1 MWEDV
6 VKQSNH
12 VYNFDPSSSTE
23 QTDMEDGAI
32 PYSKFSNSIEK
43 PLNEEY
49 SDRVLGGQFG
59 GIADDQTY
67 NPYDADGPLLD
78 EPGKYYPGTNLLI
91 CKVDGID
98 RTACPRYETCE
109 PLVPSTAQG
118 VCNCLPGYRR
128 SKQGGCQKSPVYG
141 NDEELVSDVD
151 RRKLT
156 KLTLDDDMSLYDAK
170 SESAEA
176 PGSAAAAIAS
186 PIPSPIQKLS
196 VSVISKDVQLPEKEV
211 TLAAYTVPDEKT
223 AGVPYEYS
231 WTLISQPPGGVN
243 GTMSDQ
249 TKDKI
254 KLSNLSEGLYQF
266 KVVVNG
272 KGLKGEA
279 FGNVTVLPEKR
290 INKAPTVIITPK
302 TQIVKWPTSGAIL
315 DGSSSKVRNIAC
327 FLFKQVFYLFPNY
340 V

>member
-1 MWEDV
+1 MD
-6 VKQSNH
+6 
-12 VYNFDPSSSTE
+12 
-23 QTDMEDGAI
+23 DGAI

-49 SDRVLGGQFG
+49 SDRVLGGGQFG

-67 NPYDADGPLLD
+67 NPYDAEGPLLD
-78 EPGKYYPGTNLLI
+78 EQAKFYPGTNLLL
-91 CKVDGID
+91 CKVDGLD
-98 RTACPRYETCE
+98 RTACPRYETCK

-118 VCNCLPGYRR
+118 VCTCLPGYRR
-128 SKQGGCQKSPVYG
+128 TKRGACQKSMFAG
-141 NDEELVSDVD
+141 DDDIAGDVD
-151 RRKLT
+151 RRKLA
-156 KLTLDDDMSLYDAK
+156 KLTLDDDMSIYDAK
-170 SESAEA
+170 SESAET
-176 PGSAAAAIAS
+176 PGSAAAP

-231 WTLISQPPGGVN
+231 WSLISQPPGGVN

-254 KLSNLSEGLYQF
+254 KLSNLSGGLYQF

-290 INKAPTVIITPK
+290 INKAPTVIITPR

-315 DGSSSKVRNIAC
+315 DGSSSKVRVINGIC
-327 FLFKQVFYLFPNY
+327 TSVFCLFLIGCGCSQNDVNKKLKNENFRII
-340 V
+340 